1 MCLKSLRFMHM
12 PNRSPK
18 VRFGTEA
25 LAKCPPCSCGAGAD
39 GGPERHEPG
48 CDRALEPHVGYD
60 TWSLIGVALNC
71 LLGSRGGSPA
81 DPRAE
86 LSCLASLLAEAQSRV
101 PDAVTDALEQGY
113 SWPEV
118 ASRLAVAPSTA
129 RRRYSD
135 YAYWRALLGFPEEG

>member
-60 TWSLIGVALNC
+60 TWCLIGVALNC

-81 DPRAE
+81 DPRVE

-101 PDAVTDALEQGY
+101 PDAVTDGKCSGRRGRGRHPRVAVEQVDKCGDGRY
-113 SWPEV
+113 AV
-118 ASRLAVAPSTA
+118 LACC
-129 RRRYSD
+129 
-135 YAYWRALLGFPEEG
+135 